1 LKKKRYK
8 FKILTIRAIQLIN
21 FILFFKL
28 IQSDYELISFNSSN
42 SLNINIGL
50 YVLIFSLIWTL
61 TLYVLKKNKSLK
73 FR

>member
-50 YVLIFSLIWTL
+50 YVLIFSLIWIL